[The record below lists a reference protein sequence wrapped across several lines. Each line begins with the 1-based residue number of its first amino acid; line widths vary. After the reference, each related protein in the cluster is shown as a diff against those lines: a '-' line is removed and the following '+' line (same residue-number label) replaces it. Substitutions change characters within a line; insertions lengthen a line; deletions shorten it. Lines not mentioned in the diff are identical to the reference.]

1 MEEYYEIV
9 RDIMHKYNY
18 EKYESKKPSER
29 VRAIIGGMNYILQL
43 DIEKEGMKKE
53 FIKQVSALAKAHA
66 LCISTSRGKKIN
78 EEVAYFK
85 AVKATLVKIEK
96 PKKERGLT
104 EDQINK
110 KMADILGNTII
121 SEEVIDVYKEL
132 GMENPNMSVLS
143 DEFLEEIKLMKYKNL
158 AVEMLK
164 KLMEGKIRTSS
175 KKNLVMSEKFSDR
188 LKNSME
194 SYKKKAITSFE
205 VMEELIKMAKEFQK
219 KQEEGNSLGLTDD
232 EIAFYDAL
240 ATEDILAQLEDC
252 EILKTIAIE
261 LTKSIKKNL
270 KVDWYEKVSAQAL
283 MRRNIKRLLRKY
295 KYPPKGQ
302 KEVIETVLKQAKL
315 MCQEIP
321 A

>member
-1 MEEYYEIV
+1 
-9 RDIMHKYNY
+9 
-18 EKYESKKPSER
+18 
-29 VRAIIGGMNYILQL
+29 
-43 DIEKEGMKKE
+43 
-53 FIKQVSALAKAHA
+53 
-66 LCISTSRGKKIN
+66 
-78 EEVAYFK
+78 
-85 AVKATLVKIEK
+85 
-96 PKKERGLT
+96 
-104 EDQINK
+104 
-110 KMADILGNTII
+110 
-121 SEEVIDVYKEL
+121 
-132 GMENPNMSVLS
+132 
-143 DEFLEEIKLMKYKNL
+143 
-158 AVEMLK
+158 
-164 KLMEGKIRTSS
+164 MEGKIRTSS

-270 KVDWYEKVSAQAL
+270 KVDWYEKVSARAL

-315 MCQEIP
+315 MCQEMP